1 MEKLIF
7 TPAKDP
13 VEVPCGSEV
22 HVGMTTT
29 APYFRVVGFACTK
42 EGMDKANAF
51 ARRLVAAYNATRHVP
66 VETLEIDPLT
76 LDGVENTFNRLKAQN
91 AQLIQ
96 ALEKIKRWEMPETGK
111 FWDNEKTEPMSYAAC
126 YGSNGERDIVRFIAS
141 SAIAAATITEKT
153 ETP

>member
-1 MEKLIF
+1 MKF
-7 TPAKDP
+7 VPAKTVHQIAR
-13 VEVPCGSEV
+13 VENTEMGLVANIMHMVSMPNSAQTLEQ
-22 HVGMTTT
+22 
-29 APYFRVVGFACTK
+29 
-42 EGMDKANAF
+42 ENAF
-51 ARRLVAAYNATRHVP
+51 ARRLVAAHNATRHVP
-66 VETLEIDPLT
+66 VETLETDPLT

-111 FWDNEKTEPMSYAAC
+111 FWDKEKTEPMSYAAC